1 MLETETFWPSEIEV
15 GGGILPLISPVA
27 TPLFNNRVFCVTVN
41 QYILTRILTP
51 ILQKLN
57 SSQNVQT

>member
-15 GGGILPLISPVA
+15 GGGGILPLISPVA

-51 ILQKLN
+51 IL
-57 SSQNVQT
+57 